1 MAILFTS
8 TDCYRTIILYFHLFI
23 SREKQ
28 GKSMNHISI
37 INLFISS
44 FMLGLITVTQ
54 FVSYPLFSKV
64 KLSNFTF
71 YHYHYTNNIS
81 FIAAPAMIAELAI
94 AIIIFLN
101 IQSLLSSLNLLII
114 VILFISTFLIQVP
127 IHNKLKSQGNIVLFK
142 KLVLSNIIRTILWLS
157 KCIVSIIIIV
167 KEKL

>member
-1 MAILFTS
+1 
-8 TDCYRTIILYFHLFI
+8 
-23 SREKQ
+23 
-28 GKSMNHISI
+28 MNYLSI

-44 FMLGLITVTQ
+44 FMFGLITVTQ

-71 YHYHYTNNIS
+71 YHYHYTSYIS
-81 FIAAPAMIAELAI
+81 FIAAPAMIAEFII
-94 AIIIFLN
+94 AIMIFLN
-101 IQSLLSSLNLLII
+101 IQSLLSALNLSII

-127 IHNKLKSQGNIVLFK
+127 IHNKLKFEGSIILFK

-157 KCIVSIIIIV
+157 KCIISIIIIV